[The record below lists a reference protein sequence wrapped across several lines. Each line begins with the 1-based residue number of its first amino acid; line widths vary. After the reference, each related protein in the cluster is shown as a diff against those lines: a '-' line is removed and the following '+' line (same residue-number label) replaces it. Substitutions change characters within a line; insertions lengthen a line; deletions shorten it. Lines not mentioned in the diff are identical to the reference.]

1 MTAKTKSTPRK
12 RAKKEAAPSVVP
24 SVEPHNFTHTGTE
37 VMILRRTGKDRL
49 SKNGFKYP
57 TGVGSVATSPD
68 WNTDAECG
76 GGLHGWPWGF
86 GIGEGMDFDA
96 LNDVWMVF
104 GAAPADVIGE
114 LDSGM
119 KCKFRTGTLRYEGDM
134 KGALDFLREGFAACC
149 RAMATAPK
157 GAAEK
162 IAGYSSKQAASGD
175 SSTQAAS
182 GNYSKQAASGDS
194 STQAASGDSS
204 TQAASGNCS
213 TQAASGDYSKQAASG
228 YSSTQAASGYS
239 STQAASGY
247 SSKQAASGNCS
258 TQAASG
264 DYSTQESTGK
274 DCISAIANA
283 NGRAK
288 TGERGCFALGYWTEE
303 TGWEFAVGKVGR
315 DGIKAHTWYEVRNGK
330 LAEVAP

>member
-162 IAGYSSKQAASGD
+162 IAGYSS
-175 SSTQAAS
+175 
-182 GNYSKQAASGDS
+182 
-194 STQAASGDSS
+194 
-204 TQAASGNCS
+204 
-213 TQAASGDYSKQAASG
+213 TQAASGDYSK
-228 YSSTQAASGYS
+228 
-239 STQAASGY
+239 
-247 SSKQAASGNCS
+247 
-258 TQAASG
+258 
-264 DYSTQESTGK
+264 QESTGK